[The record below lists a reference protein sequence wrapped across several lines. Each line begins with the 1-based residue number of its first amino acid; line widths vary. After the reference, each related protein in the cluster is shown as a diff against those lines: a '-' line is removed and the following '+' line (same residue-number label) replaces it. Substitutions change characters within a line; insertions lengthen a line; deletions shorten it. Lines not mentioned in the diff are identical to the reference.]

1 MDFKESSRINDMIVD
16 HFKLVK
22 DNKFVEIS
30 TNREF
35 ARFMDRK
42 ILYNIEHFKTDEF
55 EKDIKRIYADSK
67 HSEVLEMYFK
77 MKDWLVENHP
87 ETLI

>member
-1 MDFKESSRINDMIVD
+1 MIID
-16 HFKLVK
+16 KFELVK
-22 DNKFVEIS
+22 NNKFVEIS
-30 TNREF
+30 TNRDF

-55 EKDIKRIYADSK
+55 EKDIKRTYTNSK
-67 HSEVLEMYFK
+67 DLEVMEMYLN

-87 ETLI
+87 ELLI

>member
-1 MDFKESSRINDMIVD
+1 MIID
-16 HFKLVK
+16 RFELVK

-30 TNREF
+30 TNRDF

-42 ILYNIEHFKTDEF
+42 ILYNIENFKTDEF

-67 HSEVLEMYFK
+67 HFEVFEMYFN
-77 MKDWLVENHP
+77 MKNWLVENHP
-87 ETLI
+87 ELLI